1 MIEEQ
6 LDNVSNGNKT
16 SGCCQLEITTK
27 QRQDF
32 FVDGE
37 WSRSKRSGCAN
48 WTLTLFCL
56 SNCSWY

>member
-37 WSRSKRSGCAN
+37 WSRSKR
-48 WTLTLFCL
+48 
-56 SNCSWY
+56 